1 MLPPLPLVAHFYET
15 LSILLDTTVTLYS
28 TLLHQLNKEI
38 MYWTN
43 FFAKDL
49 CEHIFRDTS
58 IYIVNLQ
65 EFLEIPKAQKKVQ
78 TDYCLVEEKGPLIIP
93 LVFLHFLLNTL
104 WITEKEN
111 LHLECISNSFKLSLF
126 WSSCIY
132 SLVCIATHSNVK

>member
-1 MLPPLPLVAHFYET
+1 MPRTFVL
-15 LSILLDTTVTLYS
+15 
-28 TLLHQLNKEI
+28 
-38 MYWTN
+38 
-43 FFAKDL
+43 
-49 CEHIFRDTS
+49 EHIFRDTS

-111 LHLECISNSFKLSLF
+111 LHLECISNFLSCLCLDPFAYTLQSAVLHPFKGQNKWLEIGF
-126 WSSCIY
+126 WSFYLEEDIE
-132 SLVCIATHSNVK
+132 NVPT

>member
-1 MLPPLPLVAHFYET
+1 MLPLLPPFLVAHFYET

-38 MYWTN
+38 LYWTN

-65 EFLEIPKAQKKVQ
+65 EFLEIPKAQKK
-78 TDYCLVEEKGPLIIP
+78 C
-93 LVFLHFLLNTL
+93 
-104 WITEKEN
+104 
-111 LHLECISNSFKLSLF
+111 KLT
-126 WSSCIY
+126 
-132 SLVCIATHSNVK
+132 IAKWKKRAH